1 MIPTKLMMTTVVS
14 VGLSAATVPGTMAV
28 ECDGEIVD
36 RTLQD
41 VSVPPG
47 GWCTLALVTVKDGNV
62 KADKAKSLVVVGS
75 TIENGDIEAVKVE
88 QGVAIIGTTVTNGNI
103 RIEKSR
109 HDSAAVQ
116 LQQNHVLNGDI
127 RVRKNTDARLTG
139 NHAGNGSI
147 EVEKNRDALVF
158 NNRAS
163 GDIHCVDNGRLGS
176 GGNRSTDGDVECP

>member
-1 MIPTKLMMTTVVS
+1 MIPTKLMMATVVS
-14 VGLSAATVPGTMAV
+14 VALSAATVPGTMAV

-47 GWCTLALVTVKDGNV
+47 GWCTLALVTVKNGNV

-75 TIENGDIEAVKVE
+75 TIENGDIEAVKVQ
-88 QGVAIIGTTVTNGNI
+88 QGVAIIGTIVTNGNI

-116 LQQNHVLNGDI
+116 LQQNHVVNGDI

-139 NHAGNGSI
+139 NYAGNGNV

-163 GDIHCVDNGRLGS
+163 GDIHCVGNARLGS
-176 GGNRSTDGDVECP
+176 GGNKSTDGDVECP